1 MNTLD
6 LYIEHLKEDLREAE
20 AHGLDDNRIMN
31 STADLKRAV
40 DFANERGL
48 TVRHMTP
55 ENLRKREKR
64 AMAVAEELWLAQ
76 NPDNHSWAKMAW
88 AEMTM
93 PDDWDTDALQL
104 LEEAYTIID
113 KDTTSC

>member
-6 LYIEHLKEDLREAE
+6 AYIDHLKEDLRAAE
-20 AHGLDDNRIMN
+20 AHGLDDNWVMDA
-31 STADLKRAV
+31 TAELKRAV
-40 DFANERGL
+40 DFANERAL
-48 TVRHMTP
+48 TVRHLTP
-55 ENLRKREKR
+55 ENRRKREQH
-64 AMAVAEELWLAQ
+64 AMAVAKDLWLEQ
-76 NPDNHSWAKMAW
+76 NTDDHEWALMAW
-88 AEMTM
+88 TEMTM